1 MTCAICKGSGIA
13 PAPHLPGSYGGWM
26 DKGQFGMGVVCRA
39 CDGTGYTSSRGRRE
53 RQVVSEPDKDSI
65 GKVIQYYPGLM
76 TARLTLEETLHVGN
90 RLLIQDA
97 DGETEFELGP
107 MLVSKM
113 AFSMALAGWEVAIQ
127 VPRPVDAGA
136 RIYRIGA

>member
-1 MTCAICKGSGIA
+1 
-13 PAPHLPGSYGGWM
+13 M
-26 DKGQFGMGVVCRA
+26 DKGQFGMGVVCKA

-53 RQVVSEPDKDSI
+53 RQVVSEPEKDSI